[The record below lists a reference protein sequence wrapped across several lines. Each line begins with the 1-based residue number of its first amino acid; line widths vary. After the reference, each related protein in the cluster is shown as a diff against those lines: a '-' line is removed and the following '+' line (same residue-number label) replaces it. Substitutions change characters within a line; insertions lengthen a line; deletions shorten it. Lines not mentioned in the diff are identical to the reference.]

1 MKSLADVQNALLAGA
16 VHFVLPEVVLV
27 GTACLLFVL
36 AVVYPRR
43 TAAVGLALIGLT
55 WAVALT
61 YSVGSGETTAFW
73 AFVEGTPYSPHLL
86 AAIDPTG
93 LAALIRWLALASGF
107 IFVLL
112 AWPEIQDHNAG
123 EYLGCLLVMIAGS
136 SLIGRVND
144 LVSLFLAL
152 EMVSI
157 PTYVLLY
164 LPLRGRGEQEAAVK
178 YFLLSILSSGVL
190 LFGFSYLYGL
200 TGTTNL
206 GALLAV
212 LSAAH
217 QHAITP
223 MALIA
228 ILMVIAA
235 FGFRISAVPFQF
247 YAPDVYQGGPTG
259 VVAQIAFIP
268 KFIGFVALVRVLG
281 LVIRPQDGLPF
292 EASTTLIPLVLWVM
306 AIVTMT
312 FGNVL
317 ALLQDDLKRL
327 LAYSGIAHS
336 GYMLIGIVVACGL
349 PGNST
354 PALSGVDATLFYLIA
369 YGLMTVGAFALILY
383 WNSQER
389 PIRTIDN
396 LGGLGESHPL
406 SAALMT
412 VFLFS
417 LIGMPMTAG
426 FAGKFMLFVS
436 AFEAPVEPP
445 MQNLYRILAV
455 VAAVNAAIGAVY
467 YLRIVGVMYLRDPL
481 HPVSS
486 ARRAVLPLFAACL
499 CAIGT
504 VAFGVY
510 PRLIADSTQQATPL
524 VEVPGNAAVVA
535 RM

>member
-16 VHFVLPEVVLV
+16 VEFVLPEVVLV

-36 AVVYPRR
+36 AALYPRR
-43 TAAVGLALIGLT
+43 TVAVGLTLIGLIG
-55 WAVALT
+55 AVALT
-61 YSVGSGETTAFW
+61 YSVSAQEITSFW
-73 AFVEGTPYSPHLL
+73 AYVEGTPYSPHVL

-93 LAALIRWLALASGF
+93 PAAFVRGMALVAGF

-112 AWPEIQDHNAG
+112 SWPEIRDGNAG

-144 LVSLFLAL
+144 LVTLFLAL

-164 LPLRGRGEQEAAVK
+164 LPIRGRGEQEAAIK
-178 YFLLSILSSGVL
+178 YFLLSILSSGML

-200 TGTTNL
+200 TGTTNI
-206 GALLAV
+206 GAIIAV
-212 LSAAH
+212 LTVAH
-217 QHAITP
+217 QSATTA
-223 MALIA
+223 MALIG
-228 ILMVIAA
+228 ITLVIAA

-259 VVAQIAFIP
+259 VVSQIAFLP
-268 KFIGFVALVRVLG
+268 KLVGFVALARVLG
-281 LVIRPQDGLPF
+281 LALRTQDGLPF
-292 EASTTLIPLVLWVM
+292 DATTTLIPLVLWVI
-306 AIVTMT
+306 ALVTMT

-327 LAYSGIAHS
+327 FAYSGIAHS
-336 GYMLIGIVVACGL
+336 GYMLIGIVVACSL
-349 PGNST
+349 PGTGSPT
-354 PALSGVDATLFYLIA
+354 LSGVDATLFYLAA

-383 WNSQER
+383 LNSAER
-389 PIRTIDN
+389 PIRTIDD

-406 SAALMT
+406 PAALMT
-412 VFLFS
+412 IFLFS

-436 AFEAPVEPP
+436 AFEAPVVPP
-445 MQNLYRILAV
+445 MQNLYRILAL
-455 VAAVNAAIGAVY
+455 VAAVNAAIGAIY

-481 HPVSS
+481 QKPACS
-486 ARRAVLPLFAACL
+486 RAILPLFAAIL

-504 VAFGVY
+504 VVLGVY
-510 PRLIADSTQQATPL
+510 PRPFANAAQQATPF
-524 VEVPGNAAVVA
+524 VQAATETTVA
-535 RM
+535 AR